1 MPQINSR
8 KSPMRMAP
16 STRLKRKLLFSADHE
31 CLSWVAATSGT
42 NLYMKMKNPMPT
54 TMFITIIQLLIS
66 GGFASSFWDDGAVGS
81 RDREAAPETACSF
94 FPSFW
99 LSEKEKD
106 ASATLAENLR
116 AR

>member
-8 KSPMRMAP
+8 NRPMRMAP
-16 STRLKRKLLFSADHE
+16 STRLKRKLLFRADHE
-31 CLSWVAATSGT
+31 CRSWVAATSGT

-66 GGFASSFWDDGAVGS
+66 GGFASSFGDDGAAGCS
-81 RDREAAPETACSF
+81 ELEAAW
-94 FPSFW
+94 SFW
-99 LSEKEKD
+99 LSEEENEAK
-106 ASATLAENLR
+106 ATLAENFR